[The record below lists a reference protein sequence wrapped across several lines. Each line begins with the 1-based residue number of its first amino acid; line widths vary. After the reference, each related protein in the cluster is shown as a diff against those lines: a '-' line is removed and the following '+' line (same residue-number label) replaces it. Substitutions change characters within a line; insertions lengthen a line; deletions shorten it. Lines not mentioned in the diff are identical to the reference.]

1 MTTLYF
7 DCFAGISGDMLLGA
21 LLDCGL
27 DFETL
32 KREISKIDLR
42 GYQLR
47 VGRTERCGIT
57 ATKFDVDVTGQ
68 DGHHHHAQDEHEHS
82 HGDHHHHHEQH
93 HHHEHQH
100 EHQHTEEQPHRP
112 LSEIVRLID
121 TSTLSETVKERA
133 LAIFRRLG
141 EAEAKIHG
149 VPIDDIHFHEVGAVD
164 SIVDIVGACVG
175 LEHLGIRKVI
185 SSALHV
191 GSGTFEC
198 AHGTYPVPGPA
209 TAELL
214 RQIPFYSGE
223 IRGELVTPTGAAIV
237 SSFATGFGP
246 LPMMRV
252 HRIGYGAG
260 TRKYPDFPNVLRVF
274 LGELIDD
281 EVTADSVAVIETNL
295 DDLSPQVLGGFME
308 KAFAAGVLDLF
319 YTPVQM
325 KKNRPGI
332 LLTLLCAPDDRER
345 MIEMVWRETTTLG
358 VRYRIERR
366 AILRRHHL
374 TVETQFGPI
383 RIKIA
388 TAVDGRRLNYAP
400 EYEDCQAAALNHDVA
415 LREVQQAALVAYLL
429 IQPPADAD

>member
-1 MTTLYF
+1 MTTLYL

-27 DFETL
+27 DFESL
-32 KREISKIDLR
+32 KREISKVDLH

-47 VGRTERCGIT
+47 VGRTDRCGIT
-57 ATKFDVDVTGQ
+57 ATKFDVEVSGQ
-68 DGHHHHAQDEHEHS
+68 DGHHHQAHDDHAHRSD
-82 HGDHHHHHEQH
+82 D

-100 EHQHTEEQPHRP
+100 EHQHTDEHPHRP
-112 LSEIVRLID
+112 LSEIVRLIES
-121 TSTLSETVKERA
+121 STLSETVKERA
-133 LAIFRRLG
+133 QTIFRRLG

-149 VPIDDIHFHEVGAVD
+149 VPIEEIHFHEVGAVD

-175 LEHLGIRKVI
+175 LEQLGIRKVV

-191 GSGTFEC
+191 GSGTFKC

-214 RQIPFYSGE
+214 RQIPFYTGE

-237 SSFATGFGP
+237 SSCATGFGP

-252 HRIGYGAG
+252 QRIGYGAG
-260 TRKYPDFPNVLRVF
+260 TRKYTDFPNVLRVY

-281 EVTADSVAVIETNL
+281 EETADSVAIIETNL
-295 DDLSPQVLGGFME
+295 DDLSPQVLGALME
-308 KAFAAGVLDLF
+308 KAFTAGALDLF

-325 KKNRPGI
+325 KKNRPGV
-332 LLTLLCAPDDRER
+332 LLTLLCAPNDRER

-366 AILRRHHL
+366 AILQRQHL
-374 TVETQFGPI
+374 TVATQFGPI

-388 TAVDGRRLNYAP
+388 TAPDGRRLNYAP
-400 EYEDCQAAALNHDVA
+400 EYEDCQTAALNHRVA
-415 LREVQQAALVAYLL
+415 LREVQQAALIAYLS
-429 IQPPADAD
+429 IEPPADAD